1 MKYVDM
7 QGAQVPALG
16 FGTWQLVGAGC
27 TRAIR
32 TAIDIGYRHIDTAQ
46 IYENEAE
53 VGQGIADSGIDRASL
68 FVTTK
73 LWTTNFTAPLVA
85 SSMEDSL
92 SKLQMDHVDLLLIH
106 WPSPKV
112 PMGETL
118 AAMQELV
125 KKGKTKAIGVSNF
138 PVSHMREAVEVHGAP
153 IACNQVEYHVQ
164 LTQRAVLEYARAHDI
179 MITAYSPLGRGNL
192 TKHPVLVAIGAKYGK
207 TSSQVALRWLIEQ
220 PGVTTIPKAAQEKN
234 ARANFDIFD
243 FELSLE
249 DHEALAALAGNN
261 RLISPD
267 FSPKWDAA

>member
-7 QGAQVPALG
+7 QGVQVPALG

-32 TAIDIGYRHIDTAQ
+32 LALDIGYRHIDTAQ

-53 VGQGIADSGIDRASL
+53 VGQGIADSGIARNEL

-92 SKLQMDHVDLLLIH
+92 SKLQMDYVDLLLIH
-106 WPSPKV
+106 WPNPKV

-118 AAMQELV
+118 AAMQELL
-125 KKGKTKAIGVSNF
+125 KKGKTRAIGVSNF
-138 PVSHMREAVEVHGAP
+138 PVAHMREAVEVHGAP
-153 IACNQVEYHVQ
+153 IVCNQVEYHVQ
-164 LTQRAVLEYARAHDI
+164 LTQRAVMEYARAHNM

-192 TKHPVLVAIGAKYGK
+192 SKHPLLTEIGAKYGK
-207 TSSQVALRWLIEQ
+207 SSSQVALRWLVEQ
-220 PGVTTIPKAAQEKN
+220 EGVSTIPKAAHEKN
-234 ARANFDIFD
+234 ARSNFDIFN
-243 FELSLE
+243 FELSAE
-249 DHEALAALAGNN
+249 DHQALATLAGNN

-267 FSPKWDAA
+267 FSPQWDAA

>member
-1 MKYVDM
+1 MKYIDM

-16 FGTWQLVGAGC
+16 YGTWQLLGQGC
-27 TRAIR
+27 VRSVR
-32 TAIDIGYRHIDTAQ
+32 SAIDIGYRHIDTAQ

-53 VGQGIADSGIDRASL
+53 VGEGIKESGIDRKEL

-73 LWTTNFTAPLVA
+73 IWTTNFTAPLVA

-106 WPSPKV
+106 WPNPKT
-112 PMGETL
+112 PLAETL
-118 AAMQELV
+118 GAFQELL

-138 PVSHMREAVEVHGAP
+138 PVALMREAVEVHGAP
-153 IACNQVEYHVQ
+153 IVCNQVEYHVQ
-164 LTQRAVLEYARAHDI
+164 LTQHAVMEYARAHNM

-192 TKHPVLVAIGAKYGK
+192 TKHPVLVEIGKQYDK
-207 TSSQVALRWLIEQ
+207 SSSQVALRWLIEQ
-220 PGVTTIPKAAQEKN
+220 PGVSTIPKAAHEKN

-243 FELSLE
+243 FELSDE
-249 DHEALAALAGNN
+249 DNEALAALAGNN
-261 RLISPD
+261 RLIAPD